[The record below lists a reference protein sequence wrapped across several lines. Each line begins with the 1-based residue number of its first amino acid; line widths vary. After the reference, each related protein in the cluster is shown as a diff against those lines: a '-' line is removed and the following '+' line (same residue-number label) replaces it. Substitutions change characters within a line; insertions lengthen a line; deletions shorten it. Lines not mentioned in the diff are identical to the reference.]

1 MLEVHSTGEPVSNT
15 LYIGGSRAIPC
26 VFCSVYWLLFG
37 RRRVD
42 LAHNAAAAAVVAVVA
57 AVALPEGDVVPLGGG
72 QLRVVAGVGR
82 GPVLALVQ
90 PNNLARKLLYQG
102 PTQKRL
108 ELKFICIKRVGV
120 VVALTWLLTS
130 TTPTLLQST
139 AATPPSSSII
149 VPP

>member
-1 MLEVHSTGEPVSNT
+1 ML
-15 LYIGGSRAIPC
+15 
-26 VFCSVYWLLFG
+26 FFFLF
-37 RRRVD
+37 V
-42 LAHNAAAAAVVAVVA
+42 AVVVAVVVAVAAAAVVVVA
-57 AVALPEGDVVPLGGG
+57 GVALPEGDVVPLGGG

-82 GPVLALVQ
+82 GPVLAMVK
-90 PNNLARKLLYQG
+90 PNNLSRGLLYQG

-108 ELKFICIKRVGV
+108 KLKFVCVKGV

>member
-15 LYIGGSRAIPC
+15 LYIGGSRAIRC
-26 VFCSVYWLLFG
+26 VFCSVYVLAFVWTAG

-42 LAHNAAAAAVVAVVA
+42 GAHNAAAVVVV

-90 PNNLARKLLYQG
+90 PNHLARGLLYQG
-102 PTQKRL
+102 PT
-108 ELKFICIKRVGV
+108 
-120 VVALTWLLTS
+120 
-130 TTPTLLQST
+130 
-139 AATPPSSSII
+139 
-149 VPP
+149 

>member
-1 MLEVHSTGEPVSNT
+1 MC
-15 LYIGGSRAIPC
+15 I
-26 VFCSVYWLLFG
+26 LLRVLAFVWTAG
-37 RRRVD
+37 RRVD
-42 LAHNAAAAAVVAVVA
+42 VAHNAAAVAVVA
-57 AVALPEGDVVPLGGG
+57 AVVVALPEGDVVPLGGG

-90 PNNLARKLLYQG
+90 PNHLARRLLYQG

-108 ELKFICIKRVGV
+108 KLKFVCVKGV
-120 VVALTWLLTS
+120 VVAPTWLLTS

>member
-1 MLEVHSTGEPVSNT
+1 MCILQ
-15 LYIGGSRAIPC
+15 
-26 VFCSVYWLLFG
+26 SVLAFVWTAG
-37 RRRVD
+37 RKVD
-42 LAHNAAAAAVVAVVA
+42 VAHNAAAAVVVVVVAA

-72 QLRVVAGVGR
+72 QLRVVAGVRR

-90 PNNLARKLLYQG
+90 PNHLSRKLLYQG

-108 ELKFICIKRVGV
+108 ELKFIRMKRVGVV

-139 AATPPSSSII
+139 AATPPSSSSI

>member
-1 MLEVHSTGEPVSNT
+1 MCILQRVLAFVWTAG
-15 LYIGGSRAIPC
+15 
-26 VFCSVYWLLFG
+26 
-37 RRRVD
+37 RRVD
-42 LAHNAAAAAVVAVVA
+42 VAHNAAAVVAVV
-57 AVALPEGDVVPLGGG
+57 VVGLPEGDVVPLGGG

-90 PNNLARKLLYQG
+90 PNNLARRILYQG

-108 ELKFICIKRVGV
+108 KQNFICIKRVV
-120 VVALTWLLTS
+120 RAPTWLLTS